1 MTTTSPGSRAA
12 RITLV
17 AVVFTL
23 AGEALLASGALL
35 DLQLREGAIP
45 AAIAALATYVL
56 PGVLLAILVL
66 ATRPG
71 TGRPLGRTV
80 LVAAIALAIARLVLQ
95 TLVELPRFYLGLGTV
110 ALAVAVLVLA
120 VVLSAAGGGDRVA
133 GARDTASGLVLGLGL
148 IAALAGITGSWAAV
162 WRDDWLGWVVAVGLV
177 GLALVTAWRLRT
189 EDAREHPRGLWVLG
203 PFLGVWV
210 FALASPAFLASQ
222 SQVSPVLAPSD
233 GTAPLLI
240 VLAA

>member
-45 AAIAALATYVL
+45 AAIAALGTYVL
-56 PGVLLAILVL
+56 PGVLLAALVL

-71 TGRPLGRTV
+71 PARPLGRTV
-80 LVAAIALAIARLVLQ
+80 LVGTLALGLARLALQ
-95 TLVELPRFYLGLGTV
+95 GVVELPRFFLGLGTV

-120 VVLSAAGGGDRVA
+120 VVL
-133 GARDTASGLVLGLGL
+133 GA
-148 IAALAGITGSWAAV
+148 
-162 WRDDWLGWVVAVGLV
+162 
-177 GLALVTAWRLRT
+177 
-189 EDAREHPRGLWVLG
+189 
-203 PFLGVWV
+203 
-210 FALASPAFLASQ
+210 
-222 SQVSPVLAPSD
+222 
-233 GTAPLLI
+233 
-240 VLAA
+240 